1 MRAEIHHFFQRSP
14 LGVLPLLEAALEVP
28 GMTDDL
34 LDEIRQEYFDQKYVE
49 SFQVGQRIRSYD
61 FPFNRDAYCEGII
74 REIGPWDHCGC
85 SDPHLHIEVIL
96 DTLPEVARLQGFH
109 SEGVV
114 FQVEGSMLDPDAE
127 TIPPEEIEARDW
139 VFPVIPL
146 GGSPGMLEMRRE
158 MLEVIE

>member
-74 REIGPWDHCGC
+74 REIGPWDH
-85 SDPHLHIEVIL
+85 
-96 DTLPEVARLQGFH
+96 
-109 SEGVV
+109 
-114 FQVEGSMLDPDAE
+114 
-127 TIPPEEIEARDW
+127 W
-139 VFPVIPL
+139 
-146 GGSPGMLEMRRE
+146 
-158 MLEVIE
+158 